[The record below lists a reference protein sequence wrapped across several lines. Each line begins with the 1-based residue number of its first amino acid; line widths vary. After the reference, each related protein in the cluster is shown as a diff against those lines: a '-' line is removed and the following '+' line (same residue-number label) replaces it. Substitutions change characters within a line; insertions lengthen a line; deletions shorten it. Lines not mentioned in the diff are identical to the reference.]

1 MSLAG
6 QLRQGLAGLGLGLS
20 DAIQAKLLA
29 YIALLKKWNATY
41 NLTAIRDE
49 KDMVT
54 QHLLDSLSLLPA
66 LEKSMLEKSAVAT
79 RRWADVG
86 SGAGLP
92 GIPLAIARPD
102 FDVTLVEAVEK
113 KSAFQ
118 RQAKIELGLTNV
130 AIHGG
135 RVEDMAGGAF
145 DAVVSRAF
153 ADLAD
158 FIRLAGHLPAPGGRL
173 YAMKGQAPEEEM
185 KRLPPGWTVR
195 DCLRLS
201 VPGLDAQRHLIV
213 LERA

>member
-1 MSLAG
+1 MSLPALL
-6 QLRQGLAGLGLGLS
+6 QEGLAALGLELPA
-20 DAIQAKLLA
+20 AIQAKLLA
-29 YIALLKKWNATY
+29 YVALLKKWNSTY

-66 LEKSMLEKSAVAT
+66 FSAPALENSALAI

-102 FDVTLVEAVEK
+102 FDMTLVEAVEK

-118 RQAKIELGLTNV
+118 RQAKIELGLANV
-130 AIHGG
+130 TVHGG
-135 RVEDMAGGAF
+135 RVEDMAGGSF
-145 DAVVSRAF
+145 GAVVSRAF

-185 KRLPPGWTVR
+185 SRLPPGWTVR